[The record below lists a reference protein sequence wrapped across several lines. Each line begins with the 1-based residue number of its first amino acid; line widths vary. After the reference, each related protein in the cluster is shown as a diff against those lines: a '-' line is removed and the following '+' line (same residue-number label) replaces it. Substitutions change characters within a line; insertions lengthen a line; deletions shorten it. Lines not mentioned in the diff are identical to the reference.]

1 MRNSR
6 KAAFMVECNNIEE
19 MRKMSN
25 YSNNRLTIANVEIA
39 ISGLYHYYV
48 AKEGADVERAKLWML
63 KHINP
68 VYWDLT
74 AEEEFEAFKSRNK
87 HVIREALLTAKAADI
102 ANERNQCIASL
113 PAADT
118 SRDLCA

>member
-25 YSNNRLTIANVEIA
+25 YTNNRLTIANVDIA

-48 AKEGADVERAKLWML
+48 VKDGADVERAKSWML

-68 VYWDLT
+68 VDWDLSD
-74 AEEEFEAFKSRNK
+74 EEDFEAFKSRKK
-87 HVIREALLTAKAADI
+87 HVIREVLLTAKAADI
-102 ANERNQCIASL
+102 ARMRSQRIESL
-113 PAADT
+113 PAPAT
-118 SRDLCA
+118 LPDLCA